1 MSEEVKTNNLNKKE
15 IKEKEEI
22 VTHSNDNI
30 SFIEKDRKKWPIVL
44 LLVLLV
50 LGGAFYYYYYVLTKP
65 STLFNKVIE
74 SGYNYLSNSINGFN
88 DKTNENKKFEI
99 TGKAILTSSN
109 LKLIAFNT
117 LTTDLYIGVDGEKG
131 TFFSDL
137 KSSLFN
143 VNILNLKLGNDKEN
157 IYFGY
162 NDMSGDAQDK
172 LYKTKNVELDD
183 QSLKVN
189 DTDYAEILNSIKYL
203 LDSNKEI
210 ILSSVEDTKVSKKP
224 KMIKIGDKNIP
235 IYEVKYISTKDNTK
249 KTVKAIL
256 NNIISDQK
264 SLEALVTLGY
274 GNDVEKVKTLLEE
287 KNKNIIITEDLEIIL
302 YLDILNNKLLEF
314 DVNYGNKKLNIKLI
328 DDDIVILYEDKN
340 SDESKLNIT
349 MTYNKIENRIALEY
363 FSKMYNKETNDFDD
377 SKSSITLKVDS
388 SSKDK
393 ESYILSFKY
402 YDPDNTDKELFCI
415 DANIELKTVNE
426 IKKFDTSN
434 AIDYDKLNDK
444 EKSEIFG
451 IFEGFTE
458 EA

>member
-1 MSEEVKTNNLNKKE
+1 M
-15 IKEKEEI
+15 
-22 VTHSNDNI
+22 
-30 SFIEKDRKKWPIVL
+30 
-44 LLVLLV
+44 
-50 LGGAFYYYYYVLTKP
+50 
-65 STLFNKVIE
+65 
-74 SGYNYLSNSINGFN
+74 
-88 DKTNENKKFEI
+88 
-99 TGKAILTSSN
+99 
-109 LKLIAFNT
+109 
-117 LTTDLYIGVDGEKG
+117 
-131 TFFSDL
+131 
-137 KSSLFN
+137 
-143 VNILNLKLGNDKEN
+143 
-157 IYFGY
+157 
-162 NDMSGDAQDK
+162 
-172 LYKTKNVELDD
+172 
-183 QSLKVN
+183 
-189 DTDYAEILNSIKYL
+189 
-203 LDSNKEI
+203 
-210 ILSSVEDTKVSKKP
+210 
-224 KMIKIGDKNIP
+224 
-235 IYEVKYISTKDNTK
+235 
-249 KTVKAIL
+249 
-256 NNIISDQK
+256 
-264 SLEALVTLGY
+264 
-274 GNDVEKVKTLLEE
+274 EE

-314 DVNYGNKKLNIKLI
+314 DVNYGNKKLNIKLN

-426 IKKFDTSN
+426 IKEFDTAN

>member
-1 MSEEVKTNNLNKKE
+1 MKKIG
-15 IKEKEEI
+15 IKIYMKI
-22 VTHSNDNI
+22 FSRFDN
-30 SFIEKDRKKWPIVL
+30 
-44 LLVLLV
+44 
-50 LGGAFYYYYYVLTKP
+50 
-65 STLFNKVIE
+65 
-74 SGYNYLSNSINGFN
+74 
-88 DKTNENKKFEI
+88 
-99 TGKAILTSSN
+99 
-109 LKLIAFNT
+109 
-117 LTTDLYIGVDGEKG
+117 TDLTYEEAIE
-131 TFFSDL
+131 
-137 KSSLFN
+137 
-143 VNILNLKLGNDKEN
+143 IYQRGNAVIIDVRSPEE
-157 IYFGY
+157 
-162 NDMSGDAQDK
+162 
-172 LYKTKNVELDD
+172 YK
-183 QSLKVN
+183 
-189 DTDYAEILNSIKYL
+189 
-203 LDSNKEI
+203 
-210 ILSSVEDTKVSKKP
+210 KKH
-224 KMIKIGDKNIP
+224 IAGAINIP

-274 GNDVEKVKTLLEE
+274 GNNVEKVKTLLEE

-314 DVNYGNKKLNIKLI
+314 DVNYGNKKLNIKLN

-426 IKKFDTSN
+426 IKEFDTAN

>member
-1 MSEEVKTNNLNKKE
+1 M
-15 IKEKEEI
+15 
-22 VTHSNDNI
+22 
-30 SFIEKDRKKWPIVL
+30 
-44 LLVLLV
+44 
-50 LGGAFYYYYYVLTKP
+50 
-65 STLFNKVIE
+65 
-74 SGYNYLSNSINGFN
+74 
-88 DKTNENKKFEI
+88 
-99 TGKAILTSSN
+99 
-109 LKLIAFNT
+109 
-117 LTTDLYIGVDGEKG
+117 
-131 TFFSDL
+131 
-137 KSSLFN
+137 
-143 VNILNLKLGNDKEN
+143 
-157 IYFGY
+157 
-162 NDMSGDAQDK
+162 
-172 LYKTKNVELDD
+172 
-183 QSLKVN
+183 
-189 DTDYAEILNSIKYL
+189 
-203 LDSNKEI
+203 
-210 ILSSVEDTKVSKKP
+210 EDTKVSKNP

-274 GNDVEKVKTLLEE
+274 GNNVEKVKTLLEE

-314 DVNYGNKKLNIKLI
+314 DVNYGNKKLNIKLN

-426 IKKFDTSN
+426 IKEFDTAN